1 MEILA
6 WNCRGLNNDRAV
18 EALLT
23 LIKQKKPSII
33 FLSETKVHDWD
44 YMNGL
49 RLQIGY
55 RNCECFFSDGASGGV
70 ALFWEDGLDAH
81 FVSKS

>member
-23 LIKQKKPSII
+23 LVRQKKLDFI
-33 FLSETKVHDWD
+33 FLSEMKVDDWN
-44 YMNGL
+44 YMN
-49 RLQIGY
+49 
-55 RNCECFFSDGASGGV
+55 SV
-70 ALFWEDGLDAH
+70 
-81 FVSKS
+81 